1 MAIKAA
7 VERAGLA
14 NNLDVIDEVIMGNVL
29 SAGLGQ
35 APASTAARLGGIPPT
50 VPASSVNKVCASGM
64 KAIILAANSIRAGQA
79 DIIVAGGME
88 SMTRAPYLLP
98 TGARTGG
105 LRYGDQALMDSLRLD
120 GLTDEASGQ
129 PMGCCGELCA
139 DEYGI
144 SREASDAY
152 AKGTF
157 ERAIEAQQAG
167 LLTNEIVPIKVAKGG
182 KDVIT
187 IHSDQGPTNVLSYL
201 E

>member
-1 MAIKAA
+1 
-7 VERAGLA
+7 
-14 NNLDVIDEVIMGNVL
+14 MGNVI

-50 VPASSVNKVCASGM
+50 VPASSINKVCASGM
-64 KAIILAANSIRAGQA
+64 KAIMLAANSIKAGQA

-98 TGARTGG
+98 MGARTGG
-105 LRYGDQALMDSLRLD
+105 LRYGDQALVDSLRLD

-129 PMGCCGELCA
+129 AMGCCGELCA

-144 SREASDAY
+144 SRQASDTY

-157 ERAIEAQQAG
+157 ERALEAQRAG
-167 LLTNEIVPIKVAKGG
+167 LLTDEIIPIKMTKGS
-182 KDVIT
+182 KEVINVDR
-187 IHSDQGPTNVLSYL
+187 DQGPTNVLL
-201 E
+201 